1 MRSGRPVRS
10 PGAHPRR
17 RYRRMS
23 IEQMYYFS
31 YAVPMESLRSTPYAA
46 WANTPGRGF
55 IEQIE
60 AGTVLRDP
68 IDVGHLVDRFDA
80 HFAQAHDITADLLA
94 ALEAWLQLVAP
105 WDIYLRTMLALESLA
120 PTRHT
125 YK

>member
-46 WANTPGRGF
+46 WFDRGITLGQVQAAFAAACRRIRIASGFFTVRGWGLIRQATAGKEGAILVGIEDPGAERARPALGP
-55 IEQIE
+55 E
-60 AGTVLRDP
+60 LR
-68 IDVGHLVDRFDA
+68 
-80 HFAQAHDITADLLA
+80 
-94 ALEAWLQLVAP
+94 
-105 WDIYLRTMLALESLA
+105 
-120 PTRHT
+120 
-125 YK
+125 